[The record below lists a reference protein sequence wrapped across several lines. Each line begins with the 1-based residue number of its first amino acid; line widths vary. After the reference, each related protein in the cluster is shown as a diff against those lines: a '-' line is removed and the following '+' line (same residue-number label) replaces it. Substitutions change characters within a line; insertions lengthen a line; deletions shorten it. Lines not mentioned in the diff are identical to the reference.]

1 MRAFYANG
9 VDKMHIP
16 WAVEGLPTLLHLS
29 LFLFFGGLAIFLFN
43 VDQEVFTCVVCWIGL
58 FLMVYGLI
66 TLLPLIRHESPYY
79 SPLSKPAWVLYA
91 GIHYVTL
98 KALAFITSHR
108 WLSSR
113 QAYERFLDK
122 KNRYHGWMLG
132 GLEKKAE
139 ETASERS
146 SEIDIRILGWIISA
160 LGDDDSLEKFFEAIP
175 GLFNSKLVKDL
186 ERDFPEALLGTFW
199 SALDGFMGRT
209 LSSNSVTDS
218 VKSHRDIICG
228 DIRNMIPCP
237 FETRYKILHRI
248 LGNPAQLTFDRVRT
262 MAKWR
267 THENHDIADRARKDV
282 TLFIPRLGNNAGDW
296 ISFARDVCGLALQD
310 NLSHGRDN
318 VLLST
323 LIDTCRR
330 GVGKRDVICVE
341 LLAKRLIEQTNKS
354 EFDIRRTLPG
364 LQRGFCGLWNE
375 FVQQARFRGWT
386 SPPDLVIRT
395 IRPLYIALHQGT
407 DAAPTEFCL
416 LESSYDLLPSS
427 YPLCNIST
435 HLPDSAVYIPESDSR
450 SVPNPRSITN
460 SRAAPVPS
468 QPGGQPVVSRYPP
481 SNGGPLNSK
490 TTGKTKVSYAAIRD
504 SLLLASLPV
513 PPFLEGATQRDAVAP
528 STKPNP
534 DISKNC
540 STKPTP
546 TPSTPVPM
554 SESAPTVLNKSLA
567 SQSAGSASTP
577 NSLLLA
583 LSVLNSI
590 PASPPPSH
598 APTSPDAESL
608 ALFSSTTRS
617 RPNEN
622 TTLPR
627 PHARGLVN
635 TRNMCFANAVLQLL
649 VHSPSVWNLFRELG
663 DLKGQR
669 KAGGPNNGGGATP
682 VTPLVDATVRF
693 FEEFMSRGKVPPP
706 AQQSTQQTATREDG
720 EEKNKF
726 LAFEPTYIYDAM
738 KGKKQL
744 KKLLVRFVTRMTPRS
759 VTDSCWHIM

>member
-9 VDKMHIP
+9 VEKMHIP

-43 VDQEVFTCVVCWIGL
+43 VDREVFTCVVCWIGL

-98 KALAFITSHR
+98 RAVAFITSHR

-113 QAYERFLDK
+113 QAYRRFLDM

-186 ERDFPEALLGTFW
+186 ERDIPEALLGIFW

-209 LSSNSVTDS
+209 LSSNSVTNS
-218 VKSHRDIICG
+218 VKSHRDFICR

-237 FETRYKILHRI
+237 FKSRYKTLDKVLDSDRI
-248 LGNPAQLTFDRVRT
+248 LDNPAQLTFDRVRT
-262 MAKWR
+262 MARWR
-267 THENHDIADRARKDV
+267 THKNHDIADRARKDV
-282 TLFIPRLGNNAGDW
+282 TLFIPRLRNNAGDW

-310 NLSHGRDN
+310 NLAHGRDN

-330 GVGKRDVICVE
+330 GVGERDVIFVQM
-341 LLAKRLIEQTNKS
+341 LARRLTEQTTES
-354 EFDIRRTLPG
+354 EFDIRRTLPE

-386 SPPDLVIRT
+386 SPPDLVIRA
-395 IRPLYIALHQGT
+395 IRPLYIILHQGT
-407 DAAPTEFCL
+407 DAAPTKFCV
-416 LESSYDLLPSS
+416 LESGLDLLPSS

-435 HLPDSAVYIPESDSR
+435 HLPDSAVYILDSDSH
-450 SVPNPRSITN
+450 SVPNSRSIAN
-460 SRAAPVPS
+460 SRATPVPS
-468 QPGGQPVVSRYPP
+468 QPGGQPTVSLYPS
-481 SNGGPLNSK
+481 SNGGPLKSK
-490 TTGKTKVSYAAIRD
+490 KPRNTGVNYAAIRD
-504 SLLLASLPV
+504 STLLASLPV
-513 PPFLEGATQRDAVAP
+513 PPFMEGTTQRDAVAP

-534 DISKNC
+534 DINKIC

-546 TPSTPVPM
+546 TPSTPMPM
-554 SESAPTVLNKSLA
+554 SESAPTVLNKSLG
-567 SQSAGSASTP
+567 SRSAGSASTS
-577 NSLLLA
+577 NSLLLD
-583 LSVLNSI
+583 LSVINSI

-598 APTSPDAESL
+598 APTSPNAESL
-608 ALFSSTTRS
+608 ALLSSTPPS
-617 RPNEN
+617 RPTDN

-635 TRNMCFANAVLQLL
+635 TRSMCFANAVLQLL
-649 VHSPSVWNLFRELG
+649 VHSPPVWKLFRELG

-669 KAGGPNNGGGATP
+669 EEGGFINGGGATP
-682 VTPLVDATVRF
+682 ATPLVDATVRF
-693 FEEFMSRGKVPPP
+693 FEEFMSREKEPPP
-706 AQQSTQQTATREDG
+706 AQQLTLQTATREDG
-720 EEKNKF
+720 EEKNKV
-726 LAFEPTYIYDAM
+726 LDSFEPTYMYDAM
-738 KGKKQL
+738 KGKKLL
-744 KKLLVRFVTRMTPRS
+744 KQLLVRFVTRMTPS
-759 VTDSCWHIM
+759 VTD